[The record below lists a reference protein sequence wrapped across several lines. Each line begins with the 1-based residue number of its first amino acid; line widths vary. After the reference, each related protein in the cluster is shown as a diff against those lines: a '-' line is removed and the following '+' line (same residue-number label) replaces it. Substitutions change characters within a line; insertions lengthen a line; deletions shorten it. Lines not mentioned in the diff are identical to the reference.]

1 MGFSFLDLFYFM
13 SIGWQI
19 QRYVCT
25 GGLTNEK
32 SARRECS
39 VGRAG
44 AFPVDGVLLAA
55 LWIVTLRTVRNPQT
69 A

>member
-1 MGFSFLDLFYFM
+1 MGFSFSGLFHFM

-32 SARRECS
+32 SARL
-39 VGRAG
+39 
-44 AFPVDGVLLAA
+44 GVFCVLHAS
-55 LWIVTLRTVRNPQT
+55 IF
-69 A
+69 